1 MSPLCAQSAAYPHG
15 PLGGLGAVQEKA
27 TLPETHFTLLPQG
40 PNDTGTAHRA
50 PGAQG
55 LVLTALCAFTPGSY
69 EAHTTSAPKQVL
81 DSCLYGLCPLQPGSA
96 GGRGRS
102 PKITGLAC
110 CLQRGASCRQPPGQA
125 RPSVHPT
132 SCHHH
137 FFLKLWSQ
145 THNMKMVIVTI
156 FTRVVQGSTFTLLCH
171 YHCHLSPELS
181 SLQN

>member
-1 MSPLCAQSAAYPHG
+1 MAPWGVWGLCR
-15 PLGGLGAVQEKA
+15 KKR

-50 PGAQG
+50 PGVQG
-55 LVLTALCAFTPGSY
+55 PVLTALCAFTPGSY
-69 EAHTTSAPKQVL
+69 EAHTTSAPKQVR
-81 DSCLYGLCPLQPGSA
+81 DSCLYGPRPLQPGSDR
-96 GGRGRS
+96 GRGRS

-137 FFLKLWSQ
+137 FFLNLWSQ

-156 FTRVVQGSTFTLLCH
+156 FTRVAQGSTCKLCH